1 MNTIAKTI
9 FEQLGANRFVA
20 MTGAKNFCQGFNSLQ
35 FDIGRGAKNKA
46 NKVRITLQTSDT
58 YMIEF
63 FYVRG
68 VVCKTCGEAERNV
81 YADQLQAVFTAATGL
96 DTHL

>member
-1 MNTIAKTI
+1 MNAIAKII

-20 MTGAKNFCQGFNSLQ
+20 MTGAKNFCQGSNSLQ
-35 FDIGRGAKNKA
+35 FDIGRGATNKA

-58 YMIEF
+58 YQIEF

-68 VVCKTCGEAERNV
+68 VVCKTCGEAIRGV
-81 YADQLQAVFTAATGL
+81 YADQLQSTFTAQTGL